1 MEITV
6 ELWVDRRMD
15 MEEQKLTEQLKACA
29 DLFYQ
34 NHEKEAYQMLANL
47 LVDVSGKMQTLT
59 ELLAQLPENTGMTM
73 QQKVRDDLQ
82 ELVTSYQYK
91 DALALAD
98 LLYYDIPEELGLL
111 EE

>member
-1 MEITV
+1 
-6 ELWVDRRMD
+6 

-59 ELLAQLPENTGMTM
+59 
-73 QQKVRDDLQ
+73 
-82 ELVTSYQYK
+82 
-91 DALALAD
+91 
-98 LLYYDIPEELGLL
+98 
-111 EE
+111 

>member
-1 MEITV
+1 
-6 ELWVDRRMD
+6 

-34 NHEKEAYQMLANL
+34 NHEKEAYQMLANF

-98 LLYYDIPEELGLL
+98 LLYYYIPDEGGLL

>member
-1 MEITV
+1 
-6 ELWVDRRMD
+6 

-91 DALALAD
+91 DC
-98 LLYYDIPEELGLL
+98 LLYTSDAADE
-111 EE
+111 

>member
-1 MEITV
+1 
-6 ELWVDRRMD
+6 

-59 ELLAQLPENTGMTM
+59 ELLAQLPENTGMTIC
-73 QQKVRDDLQ
+73 RNL
-82 ELVTSYQYK
+82 
-91 DALALAD
+91 
-98 LLYYDIPEELGLL
+98 
-111 EE
+111 

>member
-1 MEITV
+1 
-6 ELWVDRRMD
+6 

-98 LLYYDIPEELGLL
+98 LLYYDILEELGLL

>member
-1 MEITV
+1 
-6 ELWVDRRMD
+6 

-91 DALALAD
+91 DALAVAD
-98 LLYYDIPEELGLL
+98 VL
-111 EE
+111 

>member
-1 MEITV
+1 
-6 ELWVDRRMD
+6 

-98 LLYYDIPEELGLL
+98 LLYYDIPDELELL